1 MKFPLEGATAG
12 MLRLLCFCFC
22 AVCFVPS
29 AGSQTAAE
37 GASLPLPAYDVVVIR
52 PNNTGRNGSDIG
64 VDDGFFRGT
73 NVSLKRLLVKA
84 YGIREGL
91 IAGIP
96 AWADSP
102 RYDISAK
109 VVDADPNVLAKLDQR
124 QRRAMLTAVLVERFH
139 LKVHFED
146 KTVPVY
152 DMIIGRDGPK
162 FRESPPPPPVD
173 PSKPPLA
180 FGPGSMSVD
189 NTDLKA
195 NRVPLSEL
203 ADNLSIKLDRTVIDK
218 TGLTGRYDLRLRWT
232 SDRDA
237 LANGDNAQPD
247 APPTIFTA
255 IEEQLGLRL
264 VSSRGAVPTLVV
276 DHADPPSAN

>member
-1 MKFPLEGATAG
+1 
-12 MLRLLCFCFC
+12 MLRLFRLSFCFF
-22 AVCFVPS
+22 ALCFVPL
-29 AGSQTAAE
+29 AGSQVAAARA
-37 GASLPLPAYDVVVIR
+37 ASPLPAYDVVVIK
-52 PNNTGRNGSDIG
+52 PNQTGRNGSDID
-64 VDDGFFRGT
+64 VDDGFFKGT

-102 RYDISAK
+102 RFDISAK
-109 VVDADPNVLAKLDQR
+109 VVDADRAVLAKLDQS
-124 QRRAMLTAVLVERFH
+124 QRRAMLAAVLADRFH
-139 LKVHFED
+139 LKVHIED

-152 DMIIGRDGPK
+152 DMIIGKDGPK
-162 FRESPPPPPVD
+162 FRESPPLPPVD
-173 PSKPPLA
+173 PSKPPA
-180 FGPGSMSVD
+180 EFGPGSMSVD

-195 NRVPLSEL
+195 NTVPLSEL

-264 VSSRGAVPTLVV
+264 VTSRGPVPTLVV